1 MTKYIFVYI
10 IQLKNVPRETIFRKV
25 IEVNE
30 IINAIINNGA
40 AVGLLIYFVFRDY
53 KYISDLTIAVN
64 TLQITVNELR
74 NDIEVKRKVIEDDD
88 NTTLF

>member
-1 MTKYIFVYI
+1 M
-10 IQLKNVPRETIFRKV
+10 
-25 IEVNE
+25 NE

-74 NDIEVKRKVIEDDD
+74 NDIEMIRKVKEDDD
-88 NTTLF
+88 NNALF

>member
-1 MTKYIFVYI
+1 M
-10 IQLKNVPRETIFRKV
+10 
-25 IEVNE
+25 NE

-74 NDIEVKRKVIEDDD
+74 NDIEMIRKVKEDDD
-88 NTTLF
+88 NNTLF

>member
-1 MTKYIFVYI
+1 MKGCDTM
-10 IQLKNVPRETIFRKV
+10 QD
-25 IEVNE
+25 

-53 KYISDLTIAVN
+53 KYINNLSAAVT

-74 NDIEVKRKVIEDDD
+74 SDIETLRKERLNNAD
-88 NTTLF
+88 NSTLF

>member
-1 MTKYIFVYI
+1 M
-10 IQLKNVPRETIFRKV
+10 
-25 IEVNE
+25 NE

-74 NDIEVKRKVIEDDD
+74 NDIEVKRKVNENDD
-88 NTTLF
+88 NNALF

>member
-1 MTKYIFVYI
+1 M
-10 IQLKNVPRETIFRKV
+10 QD
-25 IEVNE
+25 

-53 KYISDLTIAVN
+53 KYINNLTTAVT
-64 TLQITVNELR
+64 TLQLTVDELR
-74 NDIEVKRKVIEDDD
+74 KDIETTRTERGLTNAD